1 MIIYGKQPVYYL
13 IEKHPHKIKTLYVSK
28 ELDKKEYSRLMR
40 MDFELKRI
48 PSNAAQSMSK
58 SGNHQ
63 GFLAEVDDLV
73 LHDLK
78 DLGKAQFVVVLAG
91 ITDMGNM
98 GAIIRSAYALGIDAV
113 IVSGIKQFS
122 ADNVVRSSAGAA
134 YDMPIVHAQ
143 NLYDVMNELKL
154 DGYKLYGAS
163 MDGKDIRQVKCEG
176 KRALIM
182 GNEAQG
188 IPTRALKKLDVTVSI
203 EMKNDFD
210 SLNVSVAGAILMD
223 RMRE

>member
-13 IEKHPHKIKTLYVSK
+13 IEKHPNKVKTLFVSK

-48 PSNAAQSMSK
+48 PDNAAQSMSK
-58 SGNHQ
+58 TGNHQ
-63 GFLAEVDDLV
+63 GFLAEVDDLE
-73 LHDLK
+73 LYDLK
-78 DLGKAQFVVVLAG
+78 DLAKPEFVVVLAG

-98 GAIIRSAYALGIDAV
+98 GAIMRSAYALGVDA
-113 IVSGIKQFS
+113 IVVTGIKHFN
-122 ADNVVRSSAGAA
+122 AENVVRSSVGAA
-134 YDMPIVHAQ
+134 YDIPIVHEH

-154 DGYKLYGAS
+154 DGFTLYGAS
-163 MDGKDIRQVKCEG
+163 MDGEDVRQVKCKG

-182 GNEAQG
+182 GSEGEG
-188 IPTRALKKLDVTVSI
+188 IPSRAQKKLDVKVSI
-203 EMKNDFD
+203 KMSNDFD
-210 SLNVSVAGAILMD
+210 SLNVSVASAILMD

>member
-13 IEKHPHKIKTLYVSK
+13 IDKHPQKVKTLFVSK

-48 PSNAAQSMSK
+48 PDNAAQSMSK
-58 SGNHQ
+58 TGNHQ
-63 GFLAEVDDLV
+63 GFLAEVDDLE
-73 LHDLK
+73 LFDLK
-78 DLGKAQFVVVLAG
+78 DLSKPQFVVVLAG

-98 GAIIRSAYALGIDAV
+98 GAIMRSAYGLGIDAV
-113 IVSGIKQFS
+113 IVTGVKQFN
-122 ADNVVRSSAGAA
+122 AENVVRSSAGAA
-134 YDMPIVHAQ
+134 YDIPIVHEH

-154 DGYKLYGAS
+154 DGFTLYGAT
-163 MDGKDIRQVKCEG
+163 MDGTDIRTVKCEG

-188 IPTRALKKLDVTVSI
+188 IPTRAENKLDVKVSI
-203 EMKNDFD
+203 KMENEFD
-210 SLNVSVAGAILMD
+210 SLNVSVASAILMD
-223 RMRE
+223 RMR

>member
-13 IEKHPHKIKTLYVSK
+13 IEKHPNKVKTLFVSK

-48 PSNAAQSMSK
+48 PANAAQSMSK
-58 SGNHQ
+58 TGNHQ
-63 GFLAEVDDLV
+63 GFLAEVEDLD

-78 DLGKAQFVVVLAG
+78 DLPNAQFIVVLAG

-98 GAIIRSAYALGIDAV
+98 GAIIRSAYALGVDA
-113 IVSGIKQFS
+113 IVVTGIKQFS
-122 ADNVVRSSAGAA
+122 AENVVRSSAGAA
-134 YDMPIVHAQ
+134 YDMPIVHVH

-154 DGYKLYGAS
+154 DGFTLYGAS
-163 MDGKDIRQVKCEG
+163 MDGNDIRKVKCEG

-188 IPTRALKKLDVTVSI
+188 IPSRAENKLDVKVSI
-203 EMKNDFD
+203 EMANEFD
-210 SLNVSVAGAILMD
+210 SLNVSVASAILMD
-223 RMRE
+223 RMR

>member
-1 MIIYGKQPVYYL
+1 MID
-13 IEKHPHKIKTLYVSK
+13 KHQSKIKTLFVSK

-48 PSNAAQSMSK
+48 PDNAAQSMSK

-63 GFLAEVDDLV
+63 GFLAEVDPLE

-78 DLGKAQFVVVLAG
+78 NLHTAEFVVVLAG

-98 GAIIRSAYALGIDAV
+98 GAIIRSAYALGIDA
-113 IVSGIKQFS
+113 IIISGIKQFS
-122 ADNVVRSSAGAA
+122 AENIVRSSSGAA
-134 YDMPIVHAQ
+134 YDMPIVHVH

-154 DGYKLYGAS
+154 DGFTLYGAS
-163 MDGKDIRQVKCEG
+163 VHGKDIRDVKCD
-176 KRALIM
+176 KKKALIM
-182 GNEAQG
+182 GSEGFG
-188 IPTRALKKLDVTVSI
+188 IPSRAIKKLDVEVSI
-203 EMKNDFD
+203 EMANNFD

-223 RMRE
+223 RMR

>member
-13 IEKHPHKIKTLYVSK
+13 IEKHPQSIKTLFVSK

-48 PSNAAQSMSK
+48 PDNAAQSMSK
-58 SGNHQ
+58 TGNHQ
-63 GFLAEVDDLV
+63 GFLAEVEDLS
-73 LHDLK
+73 LYDLK
-78 DLGKAQFVVVLAG
+78 DLSKPEFILVLAG

-98 GAIIRSAYALGIDAV
+98 GALMRSAYALGVDAV
-113 IVSGIKQFS
+113 VVTGIKHFN
-122 ADNVVRSSAGAA
+122 AENVVRSSAGAA
-134 YDMPIVHAQ
+134 YDMPIVHEH

-154 DGYKLYGAS
+154 DGFTLYGAE
-163 MDGKDIRQVKCEG
+163 MNGEDVRKIEVKG

-182 GNEAQG
+182 GSESEG
-188 IPTRALKKLDVTVSI
+188 IPTRALKKLDVKVSI
-203 EMKNDFD
+203 EMKNNFD

-223 RMRE
+223 RMR

>member
-1 MIIYGKQPVYYL
+1 MIIFGKQPVYYVL
-13 IEKHPHKIKTLYVSK
+13 DKHPNKIKTLFTSK

-48 PSNAAQSMSK
+48 PENAAQQMSK

-63 GFLAEVDDLV
+63 GFLAEVDEIE

-78 DLGKAQFVVVLAG
+78 DLHKAEFIVVLAG

-98 GAIIRSAYALGIDAV
+98 GAIIRSAYALGVDAIV
-113 IVSGIKQFS
+113 ISGIKQFPID
-122 ADNVVRSSAGAA
+122 ALVRSSSGAV
-134 YDMPIVHAQ
+134 YDMPLVHVH

-154 DGYKLYGAS
+154 DGFTLYGAS
-163 MDGKDIRQVKCEG
+163 MEG
-176 KRALIM
+176 QDVREITPTKKKALIM
-182 GNEAQG
+182 GSEGFG
-188 IPTRALKKLDVTVSI
+188 IPTRALKKLDVEVSI
-203 EMKNDFD
+203 KMENDFD

-223 RMRE
+223 RMR

>member
-13 IEKHPHKIKTLYVSK
+13 IDKHPQNIKTLFVAK
-28 ELDKKEYSRLMR
+28 DLDKKEYSRLMR

-48 PSNAAQSMSK
+48 PVNAAQVMCK

-63 GFLAEVDDLV
+63 GFLAEVDELV

-78 DLGKAQFVVVLAG
+78 DLVKASFVVVLAG

-98 GAIIRSAYALGIDAV
+98 GAIIRSAYALGVDAV
-113 IVSGIKQFS
+113 IISGIKQFS
-122 ADNVVRSSAGAA
+122 AENVVRSSAGSA
-134 YDMPIVHAQ
+134 YDMPIVHTH

-154 DGYKLYGAS
+154 DGFTLYGAS
-163 MDGKDIRQVKCEG
+163 MKGEDIRNIRCEG

-182 GNEAQG
+182 GNEAEG
-188 IPTRALKKLDVTVSI
+188 IPARAEKKLDVKVSI
-203 EMKNDFD
+203 KMENEFD
-210 SLNVSVAGAILMD
+210 SLNVSVASAILMD
-223 RMRE
+223 RMR

>member
-13 IEKHPHKIKTLYVSK
+13 IEKHPHKVKTLYVSK

-48 PSNAAQSMSK
+48 PENAAQSMSK
-58 SGNHQ
+58 TGNHQ
-63 GFLAEVDDLV
+63 GFLAEVDDLE
-73 LHDLK
+73 LFDLK
-78 DLGKAQFVVVLAG
+78 DLSKPEFVVVLAG

-98 GAIIRSAYALGIDAV
+98 GAIIRSAYALGIDAIV
-113 IVSGIKQFS
+113 ITGIKHFN
-122 ADNVVRSSAGAA
+122 AENVVRSSAGAA
-134 YDMPIVHAQ
+134 YDMPIVHVH

-154 DGYKLYGAS
+154 DGFTLYGAT
-163 MDGKDIRQVKCEG
+163 MDGNDIRTVTSKG

-188 IPTRALKKLDVTVSI
+188 IPTRAENKLDVKVSI
-203 EMKNDFD
+203 EMANEFD
-210 SLNVSVAGAILMD
+210 SLNVSVASAILMD
-223 RMRE
+223 RMR

>member
-13 IEKHPHKIKTLYVSK
+13 IEKHPSKVKTVFVSK

-48 PSNAAQSMSK
+48 PDNAAQSMSK
-58 SGNHQ
+58 TGNHQ
-63 GFLAEVDDLV
+63 GFLAEVDDLE
-73 LHDLK
+73 LYDLK
-78 DLGKAQFVVVLAG
+78 DLSKPEFVLVLAG

-98 GAIIRSAYALGIDAV
+98 GAIIRSAYGLGIDA
-113 IVSGIKQFS
+113 IVVTGVKHFQ
-122 ADNVVRSSAGAA
+122 AENVVRSSAGAA
-134 YDMPIVHAQ
+134 YDMPIVHEH

-154 DGYKLYGAS
+154 DGFTLYGAT
-163 MDGKDIRQVKCEG
+163 MDGEDIRHVKCTA

-188 IPTRALKKLDVTVSI
+188 IPTRAIKKLDIAVSI
-203 EMKNDFD
+203 EMANDFD
-210 SLNVSVAGAILMD
+210 SLNVSVASAILMD
-223 RMRE
+223 RMRN